1 MARPP
6 GPACVPRSAKW
17 QMGAF
22 DAIEVEGAGG
32 ENPALNETLATFVA
46 SAAIHLA
53 TTHGWEAF
61 EFQVALA

>member
-1 MARPP
+1 
-6 GPACVPRSAKW
+6 
-17 QMGAF
+17 MGAF